1 MRQKCRN
8 FILRRKTISLGWSR
22 DILLNYLKTNA
33 YNSKKRM
40 PILVANDK
48 ECLQGGNLI
57 LDNDKPLATAEFEGP
72 MQMSFFD

>member
-1 MRQKCRN
+1 
-8 FILRRKTISLGWSR
+8 
-22 DILLNYLKTNA
+22 
-33 YNSKKRM
+33 M